1 MISPLRTESIR
12 FSNGRAFPSRVIISC
27 LRIRGVLPLNFY
39 VTLTTACNLKC
50 KYCYGKSCEDFGSNF
65 HDLQIDYSLPRSI
78 TYDIQTL
85 KNFLQEDPNP
95 LLVFYGGEPLLQIPA
110 MKAIMDTFP
119 TATFVLQTN
128 GLLLDRLN
136 TEYLERFDSI
146 FASLDGDEA
155 TSDFYRGK
163 GTYQRVARNLRIIRA
178 RGFKG
183 DIVARMTVGE
193 ETEIDNQVLALIE
206 DEELPISSVHWQLD
220 ALFWQNDFA
229 KRHFSTWAAENYNP
243 RLRRLIDFWVEH
255 MREEGQVLK
264 LYPLVGVMQS
274 MLHEEPSRLRCGA
287 GWSLFN
293 IQTDGNIT
301 PCPVMAGLKDFYLG
315 HIRETRVESLQP
327 NISVS
332 EPCIGCGI
340 YALCGGRCLYANVT
354 KLWGKEG
361 FDLVCGTVRNLI
373 EALHEVLP
381 EVKRL
386 IRDGRIHLTDFQHEK
401 YNGCEII
408 P

>member
-1 MISPLRTESIR
+1 
-12 FSNGRAFPSRVIISC
+12 
-27 LRIRGVLPLNFY
+27 

-50 KYCYGKSCEDFGSNF
+50 RYCYGKSCEDFGSNF

-78 TYDIQTL
+78 TYDVQTL
-85 KNFLQEDPNP
+85 KDFLQEDPNP

-110 MKAIMDTFP
+110 MKAIMDSFP
-119 TATFVLQTN
+119 AARFVLQTN
-128 GLLLDRLN
+128 GLLLDRLS
-136 TEYLERFDSI
+136 TEYVERFDSI

-155 TSDFYRGK
+155 TSDYYRGK
-163 GTYQRVARNLRIIRA
+163 ETYQRVARNLKIVRDG
-178 RGFKG
+178 GFKG

-193 ETEIDNQVLALIE
+193 ETEIDNQVLALIGDE
-206 DEELPISSVHWQLD
+206 DLPISSVHWQLD
-220 ALFWQNDFA
+220 ALFWQNDFP
-229 KRHFSTWAAENYNP
+229 KRHFSTWASENYNP
-243 RLRRLIDFWVEH
+243 RLRKLIDFWVER
-255 MREEGQVLK
+255 MREHGQVLK

-274 MLHEEPSRLRCGA
+274 LLLEKPSRLRCGA

-315 HIRETRVESLQP
+315 HIRETRPHSLQQ
-327 NISVS
+327 NITVS
-332 EPCIGCGI
+332 EPCTGCRI
-340 YALCGGRCLYANVT
+340 YFLCGGRCLYANVT

-361 FDLVCGTVRNLI
+361 FDQVCGTVRNMI
-373 EALHEVLP
+373 DALHEALP

-386 IRDGRIHLTDFQHEK
+386 IGDGRIRLTDFQHEK